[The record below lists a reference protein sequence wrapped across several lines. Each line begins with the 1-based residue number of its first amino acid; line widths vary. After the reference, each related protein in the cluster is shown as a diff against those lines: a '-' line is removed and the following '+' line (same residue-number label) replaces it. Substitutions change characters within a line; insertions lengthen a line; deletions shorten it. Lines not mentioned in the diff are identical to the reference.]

1 MLSNHT
7 LLVGL
12 KNTVTMQLYDDQVV
26 CETRVTIF
34 NFLSN
39 KKSPRGIRPCHC
51 SPFPWGVSIK
61 GLSTN
66 FKSKIDHYSRAAV
79 KWPPS
84 ARGQVAA

>member
-1 MLSNHT
+1 
-7 LLVGL
+7 
-12 KNTVTMQLYDDQVV
+12 MQLYDDHVV

-34 NFLSN
+34 NFLPN
-39 KKSPRGIRPCHC
+39 KKSSRGIRPRHC
-51 SPFPWGVSIK
+51 SPFPRGVSIK

-66 FKSKIDHYSRAAV
+66 FKSKIDHYSRASV